1 MPGTEGRCTLCG
13 SDVQSELVPLATT
26 HPRLSSWIAAKTDA
40 RVARG
45 DRICHTCLNHER
57 ITHSIERLERERG
70 ELTAIES
77 QIAAHAV
84 SHLAIAQNA
93 QLEFE
98 QRKTLGDRIS
108 DRVAAIGGSWRFV
121 IAFFMVLGGWI
132 AINAAMR
139 RGFDPYPFILLN
151 LVLSTLAAVQA
162 PIIMM
167 SQNRVAA
174 RDRAQADEDFRT
186 NLKAELEIASLHEKV
201 DHLLHSQW
209 EQLIEMQQ
217 VQLDLLQQIAEAAT
231 TRPGRHEPSAAP
243 S

>member
-1 MPGTEGRCTLCG
+1 MDSSEGRCALCG

-26 HPRLSSWIAAKTDA
+26 HRQLATWIATKADA
-40 RVARG
+40 PLERG
-45 DRICHTCLNHER
+45 DRICHTCLNHQR
-57 ITHSIERLERERG
+57 ITHSIERLEHERG

-93 QLEFE
+93 DLEFE

-121 IAFFMVLGGWI
+121 IGFFVVLAGWI
-132 AINAAMR
+132 AINVAMA

-186 NLKAELEIASLHEKV
+186 NLKAELEVASLHEKV

-217 VQLDLLQQIAEAAT
+217 VQLDLLQQLVDERHASRAA
-231 TRPGRHEPSAAP
+231 S